1 MYTVGAISGLTWL
14 IACGVGLYTTYLV
27 NGPAFFDRVLA
38 ASGMEGTIVPIQF
51 IADGSGHVGTI
62 ILLLYNTF
70 SGIEGDA
77 TAMFTWV
84 SSVAGVFLL
93 ASLVMM
99 LCYFCTKL
107 PAQRKPPEQV
117 GAESE
122 LDPLTGAVDTT
133 VDLRVERGGAGGVRR
148 SASDIAAD

>member
-1 MYTVGAISGLTWL
+1 MGSAVLLGATVLFTIGMISGLTWL

-62 ILLLYNTF
+62 LLLLYNTF
-70 SGIEGDA
+70 SSGGGGDA
-77 TAMFTWV
+77 TETFTWV

-93 ASLVMM
+93 VSLGMM
-99 LCYFCTKL
+99 LCYFCAKL
-107 PAQRKPPEQV
+107 PEHRDSKAQE
-117 GAESE
+117 GNESE
-122 LDPLTGAVDTT
+122 RGPLT
-133 VDLRVERGGAGGVRR
+133 
-148 SASDIAAD
+148 ADARA